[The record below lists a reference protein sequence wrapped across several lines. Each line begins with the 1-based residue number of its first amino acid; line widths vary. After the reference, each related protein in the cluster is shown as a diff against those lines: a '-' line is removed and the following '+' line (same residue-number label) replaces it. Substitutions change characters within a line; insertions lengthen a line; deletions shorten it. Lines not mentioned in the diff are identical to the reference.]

1 VSPSGHLRTSS
12 KLRSTLDRVLVHDI
26 KNMGFRL
33 QLLRSN
39 LEEHYGDP
47 DFKRS
52 LQELLSSTIERL
64 DGIVGRWSTHPNAV
78 LIKVALDLNGLLR
91 EVAAAATRRGPR
103 VASARLPSLSL
114 ALSPLP
120 QIWADPYYLLDALT
134 SLLENALEAAAPSG
148 KVLIRSFSSGSR
160 AGPRAIA
167 EIIDNGPGMS
177 PEFVRDRL
185 FRPFQTTKP
194 SGVGLGLFTANQIV
208 RHHRG
213 TIRLRTHP
221 GGGTVVRLSFPAFH
235 PDE

>member
-1 VSPSGHLRTSS
+1 M
-12 KLRSTLDRVLVHDI
+12 LDRVLVHDI

-39 LEEHYGDP
+39 LEVHYGDL

-64 DGIVGRWSTHPNAV
+64 DGIVGRWSAHPDAV
-78 LIKVALDLNGLLR
+78 LIKVALDLNGLLG
-91 EVAAAATRRGPR
+91 EVAAAATRRGSR
-103 VASARLPSLSL
+103 AASGRLPSLCL

-120 QIWADPYYLLDALT
+120 QIWADPYYLMDALT
-134 SLLENALEAAAPSG
+134 SLLENALEAAPASG

-160 AGPRAIA
+160 ARTRAIA

-194 SGVGLGLFTANQIV
+194 HGVGLGLFTANQIV

-213 TIRLRTHP
+213 TIRLLTRS

-235 PDE
+235 TDE